1 MGVWVDGVAL
11 LDASY
16 GTAFRD
22 LLNLKWAKEEVEG
35 GVGVGVILQ
44 RGRERENFWCFGET
58 RLELRVNERNVEA

>member
-1 MGVWVDGVAL
+1 MGVWVGGVAL

-22 LLNLKWAKEEVEG
+22 LLNLKCAKEEVEG

-44 RGRERENFWCFGET
+44 RGRERENFRCFGET
-58 RLELRVNERNVEA
+58 RLELRVDERNVEA

>member
-1 MGVWVDGVAL
+1 MGVWVGGVAL

-35 GVGVGVILQ
+35 GVGVILQ
-44 RGRERENFWCFGET
+44 RGERERE
-58 RLELRVNERNVEA
+58 REREFLVLWGDATGAQGRRAKC